1 MGIRITPREIM
12 VEFEFQKFLIGISSV
27 CSVHWRNT
35 ARWLY
40 IYIYIIYTQDRLPI
54 FNVSIFGNNI
64 GGGGDVR

>member
-35 ARWLY
+35 ATVY
-40 IYIYIIYTQDRLPI
+40 VYIYIIYTQDRLPI
-54 FNVSIFGNNI
+54 FNVSIFGNNT
-64 GGGGDVR
+64 GRDVH